1 MRAAAV
7 VSHCDTNTRLYPRY
21 RGMGTRLG
29 TVSKFGNRTR
39 TRATRFEITA
49 GKPVPVAIPTNT
61 LCHLFLTVHIL
72 LIQY

>member
-49 GKPVPVAIPTNT
+49 GKPVPVAIPND
-61 LCHLFLTVHIL
+61 
-72 LIQY
+72 